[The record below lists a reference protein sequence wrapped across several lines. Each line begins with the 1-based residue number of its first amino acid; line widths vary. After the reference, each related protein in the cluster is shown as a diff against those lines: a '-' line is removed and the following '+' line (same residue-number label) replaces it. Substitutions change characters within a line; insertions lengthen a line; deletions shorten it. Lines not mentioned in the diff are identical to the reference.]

1 MYLAQERAQLQAYIQ
16 SHELEGI
23 ERNGYGM
30 YELSMAPGEGTPAEF
45 GDAIVYSATVYLL
58 DDSGVGQ
65 YTDTVEL
72 GRSEMEIGLHES
84 LERHEK
90 RGKETSSHPLVFG
103 AWLSG

>member
-1 MYLAQERAQLQAYIQ
+1 
-16 SHELEGI
+16 
-23 ERNGYGM
+23 M

-84 LERHEK
+84 LKGMKKGEK
-90 RGKETSSHPLVFG
+90 KLVLIPSFLARGLAGDLDKVPPQSPLRYDIRLIQVG
-103 AWLSG
+103 R